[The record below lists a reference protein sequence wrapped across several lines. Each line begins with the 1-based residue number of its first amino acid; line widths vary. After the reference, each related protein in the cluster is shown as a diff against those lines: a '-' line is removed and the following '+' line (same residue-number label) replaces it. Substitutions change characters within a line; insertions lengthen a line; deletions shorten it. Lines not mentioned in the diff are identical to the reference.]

1 MFLGKSNYYTPL
13 FEAPET
19 SRTLICQPLYRDHP
33 YGCWPSRS
41 KGGWTVEKGQFC
53 LRCSWEND
61 GKSMSI
67 LYFYDGKRW
76 HPCKSILQW
85 KNAGTSPNINEAL
98 HCGFLSPDVI
108 HFFWIELLLD
118 EFSQEIHHDS
128 GNQKGWPCV
137 VVVGVP

>member
-1 MFLGKSNYYTPL
+1 MIDFLVFHMFLAKSNYYTPL

-53 LRCSWEND
+53 LCCSWEND
-61 GKSMSI
+61 GQSMSI

-76 HPCKSILQW
+76 QIHANPYFNGKMMEHPQ
-85 KNAGTSPNINEAL
+85 T
-98 HCGFLSPDVI
+98 
-108 HFFWIELLLD
+108 
-118 EFSQEIHHDS
+118 
-128 GNQKGWPCV
+128 
-137 VVVGVP
+137 